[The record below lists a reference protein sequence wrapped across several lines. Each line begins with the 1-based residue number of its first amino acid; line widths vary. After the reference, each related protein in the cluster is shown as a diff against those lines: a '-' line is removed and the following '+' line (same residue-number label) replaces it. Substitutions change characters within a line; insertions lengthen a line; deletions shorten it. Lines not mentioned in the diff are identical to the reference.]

1 MRVFNVNITSMRYHG
16 LPATRHAQA
25 DCIGV
30 LVVNLGTPNAPT
42 APAVRRYLRQFLMDP
57 RVIELPRILWWC
69 LLNFIILPIRGF
81 RSAANYRKV
90 WTEAGSPLMQL
101 SVALTAGI
109 QRQLNAG
116 QGKFSVQM
124 AMSYG
129 APAIQT
135 GLQALMAA
143 GAKRLIVLPLYPQ
156 YSGSTTGSVFD
167 GVTQALQ
174 GHRWVPDFRFI
185 SQYFERPDYI
195 FALAESVRAHWAKQ
209 GRADLLLLSFHGIPK
224 RYFSNGDLYH
234 CHCYGTARRL
244 REVLALS
251 EDQMQVSFQSRVGR
265 EEWLRPYTDEVIK
278 ALPAKGV
285 KTLDVLCPGFAVD
298 CLETLEEIAGENAE
312 YFRHAGGTSL
322 RYIPALND
330 SDAHAQLLANL
341 VRAHAQGW
349 PEAHLDAEALQ
360 AQAKSVVELA
370 QRHLESTLGA

>member
-1 MRVFNVNITSMRYHG
+1 MHYHG
-16 LPATRHAQA
+16 LPATRHAQT
-25 DCIGV
+25 DCVGV
-30 LVVNLGTPNAPT
+30 LVVNLGTPSAPT

-57 RVIELPRILWWC
+57 RVIELPRVLWWC

-90 WTEAGSPLMQL
+90 WTDAGSPLMQI
-101 SVALTAGI
+101 STSLTQGI
-109 QRQLNAG
+109 QRELDAG
-116 QGKFSVQM
+116 AGKFVVQM

-135 GLQALMAA
+135 GLQALMAS
-143 GAKRLIVLPLYPQ
+143 GAKRLLVLPLYPQ
-156 YSGSTTGSVFD
+156 YSGTTTGSVFD
-167 GVTQALQ
+167 GVSSALQ
-174 GHRWVPDFRFI
+174 AHRWVPDFRFI

-195 FALAESVRAHWAKQ
+195 AALAESVRAHWATH

-224 RYFSNGDLYH
+224 RYFANGDLYH

-244 REVLALS
+244 REALALTQD
-251 EDQMQVSFQSRVGR
+251 ELQVSFQSRVGR

-285 KTLDVLCPGFAVD
+285 KTLDVICPGFAVD

-312 YFRHAGGTSL
+312 YFHHAGGTRL

-330 SDAHAQLLANL
+330 SAVHAQLLANL
-341 VRAHAQGW
+341 LREHAQGW
-349 PEAHLDAEALQ
+349 PEASLDSSALKGRAEQVAARAAALV
-360 AQAKSVVELA
+360 AASRA
-370 QRHLESTLGA
+370 

>member
-1 MRVFNVNITSMRYHG
+1 MHYHG
-16 LPATRHAQA
+16 LPATRHAQV
-25 DCIGV
+25 DSVGV
-30 LVVNLGTPNAPT
+30 LIVNLGTPSAPT

-57 RVIELPRILWWC
+57 RVIELPRVLWWC

-90 WTEAGSPLMQL
+90 WTAAGSPLMQI
-101 SVALTAGI
+101 STSLTQGI
-109 QRQLNAG
+109 QRELDAG
-116 QGKFSVQM
+116 PGKFSVQM

-143 GAKRLIVLPLYPQ
+143 GAKRLLVLPLYPQ
-156 YSGSTTGSVFD
+156 YSGTTTGSVFD
-167 GVTQALQ
+167 GVSTALQ

-185 SQYFERPDYI
+185 AQYFERPDYI
-195 FALAESVRAHWAKQ
+195 SALAESVHAHWVTH

-224 RYFSNGDLYH
+224 RYFANGDLYH

-244 REVLALS
+244 REALALN
-251 EDQMQVSFQSRVGR
+251 EDQLQISFQSRVGR

-285 KTLDVLCPGFAVD
+285 KTLDVICPGFAVD
-298 CLETLEEIAGENAE
+298 CLETLEEISGENAE

-330 SDAHAQLLANL
+330 SAVHAQLLANL
-341 VRAHAQGW
+341 LREHAQGW
-349 PEAHLDAEALQ
+349 PEASLDSAA
-360 AQAKSVVELA
+360 
-370 QRHLESTLGA
+370 LESMAELVAARAAALVAINVAAAHGA

>member
-1 MRVFNVNITSMRYHG
+1 MRYHG
-16 LPATRHAQA
+16 LDASRHAQTN
-25 DCIGV
+25 CIGV
-30 LVVNLGTPNAPT
+30 LVVNLGTPSAPT

-57 RVIELPRILWWC
+57 RVIELPRVLWWC

-90 WTEAGSPLMQL
+90 WTDAGSPLMQL
-101 SVALTAGI
+101 SVGLTAGI
-109 QRQLNAG
+109 QRELDAG
-116 QGKFSVQM
+116 PGKFAVQM

-135 GLQALMAA
+135 GLHALMAA
-143 GAKRLIVLPLYPQ
+143 GAKRLLVLPLYPQ

-167 GVTQALQ
+167 GVTGALQ

-195 FALAESVRAHWAKQ
+195 SALADSVRAHWAKN

-224 RYFSNGDLYH
+224 RYFANGDLYH

-244 REVLALS
+244 REALGMT
-251 EDQMQVSFQSRVGR
+251 ENQLQVSFQSRVGR

-285 KTLDVLCPGFAVD
+285 RTLDVICPGFAVD
-298 CLETLEEIAGENAE
+298 CLETLEEISGENAE
-312 YFRHAGGTSL
+312 YFHHAGGTEL

-330 SDAHAQLLANL
+330 SAGHAQLLANL
-341 VRAHAQGW
+341 VRANSAGW
-349 PEAHLDAEALQ
+349 PEATLDDQSSQALAAAVAER
-360 AQAKSVVELA
+360 AQA
-370 QRHLESTLGA
+370 HLQHQATN